1 VPCPII
7 TESVNSFLCLETGV
21 ADVDYA
27 AYPSAEFQW
36 RWLQVYLETYHTS
49 ITDTSDDDDGDN
61 MSNIKPEL
69 DISCLY
75 VQVNKFALAAHFLWA
90 IWALIQ
96 AEHSSID
103 FDFLG

>member
-1 VPCPII
+1 
-7 TESVNSFLCLETGV
+7 VNSFLCLETGV

-27 AYPSAEFQW
+27 AYPSTEFQW
-36 RWLQVYLETYHTS
+36 RWLQVYLETFHTS
-49 ITDTSDDDDGDN
+49 TPDKSGDN
-61 MSNIKPEL
+61 HGNNMSSTITEQ

-75 VQVNKFALAAHFLWA
+75 VQVNKFTLAAHFLWA

-96 AEHSSID
+96 AEHSTID

>member
-1 VPCPII
+1 M
-7 TESVNSFLCLETGV
+7 ESVNSFLCLETGV

-27 AYPSAEFQW
+27 AYPSAEFQ
-36 RWLQVYLETYHTS
+36 RCWLRVYLETFRTS
-49 ITDTSDDDDGDN
+49 IADTSDGDHT
-61 MSNIKPEL
+61 SNTITDH
-69 DISCLY
+69 DISGLY

-96 AEHSSID
+96 AEHSTID